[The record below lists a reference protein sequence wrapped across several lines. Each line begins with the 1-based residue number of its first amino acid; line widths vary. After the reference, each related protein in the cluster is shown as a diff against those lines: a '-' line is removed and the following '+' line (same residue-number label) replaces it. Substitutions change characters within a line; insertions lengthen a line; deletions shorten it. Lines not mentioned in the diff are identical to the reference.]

1 VALRIYTGRLKIDP
15 LLVNTDAPPSSTGGE
30 TVGDTMLRTITAILV
45 ILASTG
51 AHSAPLVP
59 GPIKKKILITRFAA
73 GSIVCRGPNIDYRH
87 VASMENM
94 IELFYYEHDAK
105 RIWMKA
111 GGTKM
116 LGYDVSCEM
125 SGAESS
131 DLP

>member
-1 VALRIYTGRLKIDP
+1 
-15 LLVNTDAPPSSTGGE
+15 
-30 TVGDTMLRTITAILV
+30 
-45 ILASTG
+45 
-51 AHSAPLVP
+51 
-59 GPIKKKILITRFAA
+59 
-73 GSIVCRGPNIDYRH
+73 
-87 VASMENM
+87 MENM